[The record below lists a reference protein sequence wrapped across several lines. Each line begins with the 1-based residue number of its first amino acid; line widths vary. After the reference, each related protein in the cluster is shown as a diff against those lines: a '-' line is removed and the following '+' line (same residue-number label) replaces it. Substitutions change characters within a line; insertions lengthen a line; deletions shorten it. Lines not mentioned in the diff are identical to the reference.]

1 MLTESPRAHI
11 WLDVPDT
18 CRMEAQFITQSEF
31 RLVFGDLRAD
41 GHTLVFDRDA
51 LKRLRT
57 LVNEVLETVAPGD
70 PELVSVA

>member
-1 MLTESPRAHI
+1 
-11 WLDVPDT
+11 
-18 CRMEAQFITQSEF
+18 MEAQFITQSEF

-41 GHTLVFDRDA
+41 GHTIVFDRDA

-57 LVNEVLETVAPGD
+57 LVNEVLETGD